1 MSTFIPLF
9 VLLPFIS
16 FLTGLMI
23 PAKKEKIIFWA
34 SAIPVL
40 LHLAIHLIFGAYW
53 ISNGCPEIHFNGPV
67 LYKTLDSEFSIDF
80 FYDRYAAIYLLVSAL
95 LSYLV
100 LVFSR
105 YYMHRE
111 KGYKRF
117 FNNIMFFYTGLCV
130 ILFAGNLETLF
141 VGWEIIGVTS
151 FFLIGFYRDRYLPV
165 KNALKVVSLY
175 RIADVLLL
183 LGIWICHHYFSRSI
197 TFFDIN
203 ASHKTGGILI
213 DDAAYALVIPLIFV
227 VISMVKSA
235 QFPFSYW
242 LPRALEG
249 PTTSSAIFYGSLS
262 SHIGV
267 FLLVRTFPLWDQE
280 IWIRVLIIA
289 VGIITSL
296 VATLTARVQ
305 SSVKTQIAYSSIAQ
319 IGLMF
324 IEVAL
329 GFHYLAM
336 IHFAGNAFLRTYQIL
351 VSPSVLN
358 YLIHDQFFHY
368 IPRQHEIDNS
378 LRGRIKKAIYILSI
392 REWNMDHFFYR
403 WIWQPLK
410 KAGNRLQVLSY
421 KILIRVFIP
430 AFFIS
435 LLLAHNR
442 ENIPHGFLSVLPI
455 LMILVSLILILKVFS
470 FRGEATKA
478 WNLTFLSQL
487 FISMAIAFNEEFDFA
502 QVYLYLSGILI
513 SAVLGYFC
521 LSWLRKQGE
530 NILLNKFHGHSYEHP
545 RLVIAFMLAILGM
558 AGFPITPTFIGEDI
572 LLGHV
577 HENQYLLT
585 FLIAL
590 CLIMDGLVAFR
601 IYSRIFLGPHEKGYH
616 EIAYRSS

>member
-1 MSTFIPLF
+1 MSTFIPVF
-9 VLLPFIS
+9 VILPLIS
-16 FLTGLMI
+16 FLLGLVI
-23 PAKKEKIIFWA
+23 PAKKEKIIFWT
-34 SAIPVL
+34 SAVPVL
-40 LHLAIHLIFGAYW
+40 MHLAFYMIFSIYW
-53 ISNGCPEIHFNGPV
+53 IMDGSPDLHCKGPI
-67 LYKTLDSEFSIDF
+67 LYKTKDSEFSIDF
-80 FYDRYAAIYLLVSAL
+80 FYDKYSGIYLLVSAIL
-95 LSYLV
+95 TYLV

-141 VGWEIIGVTS
+141 IGWEIIGITS

-183 LGIWICHHYFSRSI
+183 LGIWLCHHYFSRSI
-197 TFFDIN
+197 SFFEIN
-203 ASHKTGGILI
+203 EQHRNGTALI
-213 DDAAYALVIPLIFV
+213 SDPAHAIIIPLIFV
-227 VISMVKSA
+227 AIAMVKSA
-235 QFPFSYW
+235 QFPFSFW

-267 FLLVRTFPLWDQE
+267 FLLVRSFPLWDQE
-280 IWIRVLIIA
+280 IWIRVLVILIGL
-289 VGIITSL
+289 VTSM
-296 VATLTARVQ
+296 VATLIARVQ

-329 GFHYLAM
+329 GLHYLALF
-336 IHFAGNAFLRTYQIL
+336 HFAGNAFLRTYQIL

-358 YLIHDQFFHY
+358 YLIHDQFFNY

-378 LRGRIKKAIYILSI
+378 FWGRLKKAIYILSI
-392 REWNMDHFFYR
+392 REWNMDYFAYK
-403 WIWQPLK
+403 WLWQPLK
-410 KAGNRLQVLSY
+410 KAGGLFQFLSFRILTVL
-421 KILIRVFIP
+421 FIP
-430 AFFIS
+430 VFLTGLI
-435 LLLAHNR
+435 LAYNQ
-442 ENIPHGFLSVLPI
+442 ENIPHSVIGILP
-455 LMILVSLILILKVFS
+455 LFMISISLVLILKVFA
-470 FRGEATKA
+470 FRGSAIQA
-478 WNLTFLSQL
+478 WILTFLSQL
-487 FISMAIAFNEEFDFA
+487 FISLAIAFNEEFDFA

-513 SAVLGYFC
+513 SAALGYFC
-521 LSWLRKQGE
+521 LSWLKKQGE
-530 NILLNKFHGHSYEHP
+530 HIALNKFHGHSYEHP
-545 RLVIAFMLAILGM
+545 RLTLAFMLAILGL

-616 EIAYRSS
+616 EVAYRSS